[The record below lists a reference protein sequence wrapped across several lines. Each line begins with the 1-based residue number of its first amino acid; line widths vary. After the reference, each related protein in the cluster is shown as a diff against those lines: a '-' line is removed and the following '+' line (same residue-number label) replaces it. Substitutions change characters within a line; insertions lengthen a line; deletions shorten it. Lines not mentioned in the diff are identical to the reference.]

1 MDNDQTFK
9 TKLLGLVAGLQEGN
23 CQIIYERIIGD
34 VQGTRT
40 DTSYSTSLFD
50 NYHRVDANE
59 AALSGTTMHNDAT
72 AAADAAQRK
81 RAARAARIA
90 ANGVNSLR

>member
-59 AALSGTTMHNDAT
+59 AALSGKKLQVDAT
-72 AAADAAQRK
+72 PGVDLSAQR
-81 RAARAARIA
+81 RRARAARIQ
-90 ANGVNSLR
+90 ANGMNSFK